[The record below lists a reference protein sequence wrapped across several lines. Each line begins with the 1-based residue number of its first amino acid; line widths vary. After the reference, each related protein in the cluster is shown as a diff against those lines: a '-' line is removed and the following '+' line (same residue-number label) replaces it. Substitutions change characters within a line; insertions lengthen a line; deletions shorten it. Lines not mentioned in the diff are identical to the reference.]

1 MIKFGQQES
10 RPGAGR
16 QALLRVLTA
25 AGLAVDAYVHADL
38 ASTYDPVR
46 HSISQGDLFR
56 IEAAASALAALLI
69 LLSAHRVVWAFAFL
83 VAASGLGALLL
94 YRYVDVGAL
103 GPLPNMYEPLWFP
116 KKTATTIAEGVAA
129 VTALVGLA
137 QSVRVRR
144 AGGDGR
150 PAAQN
155 SPRRSV
161 RW

>member
-1 MIKFGQQES
+1 MIKFGSAES
-10 RPGAGR
+10 RTGSGT

-25 AGLAVDAYVHADL
+25 AALAVDAYVHADL

-56 IEAAASALAALLI
+56 IEAGASVLAALLV
-69 LLSAHRVVWAFAFL
+69 LLSAHRLVWAFAFL
-83 VAASGLGALLL
+83 VAASGVGAVLL
-94 YRYVDVGAL
+94 YRYVDVGTL

-116 KKTATTIAEGVAA
+116 KKTATTVAEAVATL
-129 VTALVGLA
+129 TALAGLA
-137 QSVRVRR
+137 QSLRR
-144 AGGDGR
+144 HAAGR
-150 PAAQN
+150 PESVQN